1 MTYSA
6 VITNGALVAF
16 TSTLTTN
23 YTWPARIYLFFGFCV
38 VVIGKFHLSPCYSY
52 CCRFIVCTLDLLSVN
67 RRKDNR
73 GLGGSR

>member
-38 VVIGKFHLSPCYSY
+38 VVIGKFYPHY
-52 CCRFIVCTLDLLSVN
+52 CNLLH
-67 RRKDNR
+67 DT
-73 GLGGSR
+73 